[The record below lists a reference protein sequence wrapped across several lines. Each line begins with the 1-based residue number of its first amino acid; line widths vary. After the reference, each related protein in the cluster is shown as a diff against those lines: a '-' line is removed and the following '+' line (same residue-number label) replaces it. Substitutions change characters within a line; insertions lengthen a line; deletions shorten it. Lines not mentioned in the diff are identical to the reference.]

1 MWGILKVLGVIVV
14 AFLVLFTVIDFFSRR
29 KD

>member
-1 MWGILKVLGVIVV
+1 MSGILKVLGMIVV